1 MRQQLNA
8 LATAGL
14 NFLSRL
20 FTAQSANKLDLS
32 PEQQE
37 LARHMMVFGQYLTAQ
52 SKGRFSIGPVTSK
65 KNGHAIAAMTYDN
78 GRPLRP
84 ISASFSKEGQP
95 QFLVVPARGVA
106 GALKYFTMDESL
118 QCAAALVQISRGVKS
133 PETML
138 S

>member
-1 MRQQLNA
+1 MRQKLNA

-37 LARHMMVFGQYLTAQ
+37 LAQHMKVFGQYLTAQ

-84 ISASFSKEGQP
+84 ISASFSQEGQP
-95 QFLVVPARGVA
+95 QFLVIPEKGFT
-106 GALKYFTMDESL
+106 GTLKYFSPDEPL
-118 QCAAALVQISRGVKS
+118 QCAAVLLRISRGVKS
-133 PETML
+133 PETTL

>member
-14 NFLSRL
+14 NILSRF
-20 FTAQSANKLDLS
+20 FTAQSANKLNLS

-37 LARHMMVFGQYLTAQ
+37 LAKSMRQFGAHLTTA
-52 SKGRFSIGPVTSK
+52 SKGRFSIGPIISK
-65 KNGHAIAAMTYDN
+65 KNGHAIAAMTFEN

-84 ISASFSKEGQP
+84 ISASLSKDGKP
-95 QFLVVPARGVA
+95 QFLVVPAQGVA
-106 GALKYFTMDESL
+106 GALNYFTVDEPL
-118 QCAAALVQISRGVKS
+118 KCATVLVQISRGVK
-133 PETML
+133 PPAEAL